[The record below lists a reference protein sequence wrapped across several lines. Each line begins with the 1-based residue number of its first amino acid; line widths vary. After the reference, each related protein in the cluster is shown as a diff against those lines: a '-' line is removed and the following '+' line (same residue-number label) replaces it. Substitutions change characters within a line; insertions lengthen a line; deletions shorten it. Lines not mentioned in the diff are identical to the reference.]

1 MARALLDTHI
11 LLWWR
16 SRPAR
21 LSRRQRDDLLRWEKA
36 SDQIAISD
44 ISLWEIANLAE
55 KGRIEIP
62 MPADLWL
69 GRLENDPMIRILPIT
84 ARVAAES
91 VRLTPSFHKDPADRL
106 IVATA
111 LCYGLR
117 LMTADDQIRKWG
129 GVPTL

>member
-1 MARALLDTHI
+1 VARALLDTHI

-16 SRPAR
+16 SQPAR
-21 LSRRQRDDLLRWEKA
+21 LTRRQRGELLRWEKA
-36 SDQIAISD
+36 SEQVAISD
-44 ISLWEIANLAE
+44 ITLWEIANLAE

-62 MPADLWL
+62 TPFDLWL
-69 GRLENDPMIRILPIT
+69 VRLENDPMITILPIT

-91 VRLTPSFHKDPADRL
+91 VRLTRSFHKDPADRL

-117 LMTADDQIRKWG
+117 LMTADHRIRNWG
-129 GVPTL
+129 GVPVV